1 MTIPK
6 ASDYFHKFFP
16 EKPINEFLDPL
27 LSYINKSP
35 KIDIGKFDDYI
46 HSKHG
51 DYEKKKLSMGDVL
64 EKHYGKEA
72 KDFIESLI

>member
-1 MTIPK
+1 MTMPK

-35 KIDIGKFDDYI
+35 KIDIGKFDDFI

-51 DYEKKKLSMGDVL
+51 DYEKQNLNMGEVL
-64 EKHYGKEA
+64 ELHYGKDA
-72 KDFIESLI
+72 KVFIEGLI